1 VDILISKASRLRQ
14 KYNQVTSQCKSF
26 QNLVEK
32 DPDYKWLTKENLA
45 MVIEAEEALA
55 ARMTD
60 FEFYMFSGAT
70 AQDVKKSY
78 TGKD

>member
-1 VDILISKASRLRQ
+1 LDILISKSLRLRQ

-32 DPDYKWLTKENLA
+32 DPEYKWLTKENLQ
-45 MVIEAEEALA
+45 MVVEAEQALA
-55 ARMTD
+55 AKMTD
-60 FEFYMFSGAT
+60 FDFYLFSGAT

-78 TGKD
+78 TEKD